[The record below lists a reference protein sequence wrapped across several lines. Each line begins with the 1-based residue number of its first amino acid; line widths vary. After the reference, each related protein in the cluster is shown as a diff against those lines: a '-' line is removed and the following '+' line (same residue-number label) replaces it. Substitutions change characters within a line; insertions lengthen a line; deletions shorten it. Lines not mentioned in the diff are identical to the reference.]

1 MSDTIEFE
9 DDNAREEYLQ
19 LLNKKARDAV
29 RWEMRAISEDSDGT
43 NTELEWDHIADEYFG
58 GDQESVE
65 KFKGWYEERDCFL
78 YFIPT
83 DESYQREFNRV
94 KETLVDEVLGE
105 GRIMTEEEME
115 EFINEKLSFTNFELD
130 WILTYDEKERDTDD
144 IVNRYLEEV
153 SEI

>member
-19 LLNKKARDAV
+19 LLNKKAIDAV

-43 NTELEWDHIADEYFG
+43 NNDLEWDHIADEYFE
-58 GDQESVE
+58 GDQESVG
-65 KFKGWYEERDCFL
+65 KFKDWYEERGYFL
-78 YFIPT
+78 YFVPT
-83 DESYQREFNRV
+83 DESYHREFNRM
-94 KETLVDEVLGE
+94 KEALVDEVLGE

-115 EFINEKLSFTNFELD
+115 EFINEKLSFSNFELD

-144 IVNRYLEEV
+144 IINRYLEEA